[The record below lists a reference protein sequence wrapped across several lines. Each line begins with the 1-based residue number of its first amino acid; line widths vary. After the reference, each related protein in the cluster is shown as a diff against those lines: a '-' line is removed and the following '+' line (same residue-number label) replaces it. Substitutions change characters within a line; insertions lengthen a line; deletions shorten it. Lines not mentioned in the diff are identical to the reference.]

1 MAAGGGCGGRG
12 RSHQR
17 RGRQSVGSPSSEN
30 GAGGVGGAG
39 GVPGVAVHHHFF
51 ERTSVSLVR
60 RAPSQRRQDDAE
72 TEDVAIDEEG
82 LFV

>member
-1 MAAGGGCGGRG
+1 MSSIGDSQASASNDHPNHCVARG

-17 RGRQSVGSPSSEN
+17 RGRAGLSSPTD
-30 GAGGVGGAG
+30 GAAA
-39 GVPGVAVHHHFF
+39 AVHHHFF

-60 RAPSQRRQDDAE
+60 RAPSQRRQDE
-72 TEDVAIDEEG
+72 TEDDDAIDEEG